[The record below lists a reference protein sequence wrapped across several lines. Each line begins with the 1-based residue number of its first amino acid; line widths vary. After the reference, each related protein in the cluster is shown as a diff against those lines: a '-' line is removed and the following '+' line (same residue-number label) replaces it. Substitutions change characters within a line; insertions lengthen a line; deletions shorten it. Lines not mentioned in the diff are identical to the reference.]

1 MNKEQRA
8 RLDSITA
15 AMHMNVGT
23 QRWQAAAGDSNV
35 TFYGGFFVYHT
46 GAEGLSHGTSLGNAR
61 AWVASKGTGE
71 MESLYSVEIDKEA
84 TGSMA
89 INYYS
94 PRHEYLYPE
103 QEKNQAGHVVNGDAR
118 TPLPPMRHGDF
129 HFHPAYQQRSMT
141 LVGSIE
147 VLETLFV
154 PRNAEFDDPAACYH
168 VVRLRNSSI
177 STRRVTLLGALHL
190 PGTTARDVEGRYDQ
204 AAGAL
209 VAWNKS
215 QRDWVRVFG
224 LTPAPDSYAITLDL
238 EESYYPSGPQDKRTR
253 AVGETF
259 GTLEKTV
266 ELGPGEEQVIS
277 FLTVFSP
284 HGEQDALE
292 SYARYADYEQAFLE
306 TVDFYRER
314 LTVSIAITPDLMLN
328 QGAQWSKANML
339 RVLQR
344 YTKPKDDLIAFTN
357 DPGRGSNIV
366 VRDACWFTIGCDY
379 LIPSISRQLLEA
391 IASLQE
397 ESGKIV
403 EYWNGIQGNTEDY
416 GLNIN
421 DNTPLFICAVA
432 HHVLCTRN
440 AEFARSVY
448 PTIEKAARYI
458 LSQRDER
465 GLVRCTAAGTG
476 VHGIAGWRNIIED
489 RTISGAITEINSECF
504 SALYS
509 VGVVAHVVGNQ
520 KAAKEFVDAA
530 TKLRESINEHLKNP
544 RNGLYYLTSNQGLD
558 EATVTAD
565 LVFPMIFKVADE
577 ETTALIMQRLLM
589 PDFRTAAGLR
599 TLSSKNPLY
608 RPDSYVGLLGGVWP
622 GVTWWFALACARY
635 DSNLIVDTL
644 VSSYQHYL
652 RDPGT
657 YNTVPG
663 QFSEWFDGE
672 TLINRGMRLS
682 PWEPPRY
689 LWALL
694 EGAMGLG
701 MHVPAPDEEGDADSP
716 EPGDATSASA
726 VLLSQSR
733 ISPVVPHNW
742 QWFALRNVPMN
753 SHRLSY
759 FAVRVAGE
767 KGKTSRDLCL
777 FGVGEFESPHPV
789 RFFRQDVSNNI
800 FSLSP
805 DVAAVAFAE
814 EIGDGGAAVALLLGN
829 MSKEGRVAPVE
840 AARLFEPEATY
851 TGRVYIVEQGGW
863 TELETRKGSELA
875 QFAFQIEA
883 GDFRLCEF
891 RKVGETSSPG
901 RDAAS

>member
-1 MNKEQRA
+1 MGRMQPDGIFPMNKEQRA
-8 RLDSITA
+8 RLDSIRA
-15 AMHMNVGT
+15 AMHMNAGT
-23 QRWQAAAGDSNV
+23 QRWQTAAGDSTV
-35 TFYGGFFVYHT
+35 TITGGIYIYH
-46 GAEGLSHGTSLGNAR
+46 ANASGLSHGTSLGNAR

-71 MESLYSVEIDKEA
+71 MESLYSVEIDREA

-94 PRHEYLYPE
+94 SRHEYLYPE
-103 QEKNQAGHVVNGDAR
+103 HENSPGDRGIDGVAR

-147 VLETLFV
+147 VVETLFV
-154 PRNAEFDDPAACYH
+154 PRNAQFDDPAACYH

-177 STRRVTLLGALHL
+177 APRSVTLLGVLHL
-190 PGTTARDVEGRYDQ
+190 PGTTPRDVAGRYDES
-204 AAGAL
+204 AGAL
-209 VAWNKS
+209 VACNKS
-215 QRDWVRVFG
+215 NSDWVRVFG
-224 LTPAPDSYAITLDL
+224 LSPTPDSYSITLDV
-238 EESYYPSGPQDKRTR
+238 EEAYYPSGPQDKRTQ

-266 ELGPGEEQVIS
+266 ELAPGEEKVVS

-284 HGEQDALE
+284 HGEQDALA
-292 SYARYADYEQAFLE
+292 SYSRYADFEQVFVE
-306 TVDFYRER
+306 TVDFFRER
-314 LTVSIAITPDLMLN
+314 LMVSIAITPDLMLN

-344 YTKPKDDLIAFTN
+344 YKHPKDDLIAFTN
-357 DPGRGSNIV
+357 DPGRGGNIV
-366 VRDACWFTIGCDY
+366 VRDAAWFTIGCDY
-379 LIPSISRQLLEA
+379 LIPSISRQILQA
-391 IASLQE
+391 IASMQE

-403 EYWNGIQGNTEDY
+403 EYWSGIDGHTEDY

-432 HHVLCTRN
+432 HHVLCTDN
-440 AEFARSVY
+440 EEFAREIY
-448 PTIEKAARYI
+448 PVLEKAARYI
-458 LSQRDER
+458 LSQRDEL
-465 GLVRCTAAGTG
+465 GLVRCTATG
-476 VHGIAGWRNIIED
+476 NGVRGIAGWRNIIED
-489 RTISGAITEINSECF
+489 RTISGAVTEINSECF

-509 VGVVAHVVGNQ
+509 TGVVAHMAGKQ
-520 KAAKEFVDAA
+520 GDADEFVDAA
-530 TKLRESINEHLKNP
+530 NRLRDAINEHLKNP
-544 RNGLYYLTSNQGLD
+544 RNGLYYLTSNPQGQD
-558 EATVTAD
+558 ESTVTAD
-565 LVFPMIFKVADE
+565 LVFPMIFKVADD

-635 DSNLIVDTL
+635 DSSLIVDTL

-701 MHVPAPDEEGDADSP
+701 MHVPAPGEDAGGKFPIIGNPS
-716 EPGDATSASA
+716 DAKAA
-726 VLLSQSR
+726 RLSQNR
-733 ISPVVPHNW
+733 ISPVVPHSW
-742 QWFALRNVPMN
+742 HWFALRNVPMDSRN
-753 SHRLSY
+753 LSY
-759 FAVRVAGE
+759 FAVRFAQGGE
-767 KGKTSRDLCL
+767 SNARDLSL
-777 FGVGEFESPHPV
+777 FGVGDFKSPYPV
-789 RFFRQDVSNNI
+789 RYFREDVSQNV
-800 FSLSP
+800 FSLAP
-805 DVAAVAFAE
+805 DVAAVAFAD
-814 EIGDGGAAVALLLGN
+814 EIDGRAAVVLLLGN
-829 MSKEGRVAPVE
+829 MSKEGRVAPIE
-840 AARLFEPEATY
+840 AGRLFDPDVSYAGQAY
-851 TGRVYIVEQGGW
+851 VVEQGGW
-863 TELETRKGSELA
+863 TDLGTRKGKELA

-891 RKVGETSSPG
+891 SKV
-901 RDAAS
+901 